1 MRQESFQ
8 QRLEQLLNNRW
19 DGARQTLHKGFQ
31 ALVFSLLSCA
41 GGLGFKYGLGWP
53 IELNI
58 EIALGLAGTAFGF
71 LLLIQPRKPIRKV
84 AERLDRRFNLH
95 EQLVTALEVSK
106 SNQVEGVAG
115 YLLEQANQT
124 TSHVQTYVQKRR
136 KFPWADLSGMIS
148 VIFLGCGILLLAG
161 LDAPL
166 ELSAPQE
173 SLPQLA
179 PPLTDEQFP
188 EEELKE
194 NNEPQPEPSPAPAA
208 SNSPAPLEQQALQT
222 LADALRDQS
231 VTRPAA
237 EALDQGKPEEAAQK
251 LRGLADQAGQI
262 SPETRRSL
270 GESLWEA
277 AKGLDQNLPDLAA
290 QLREN
295 ATNLQRDDEKVAQA
309 LEGVAGALENLGGQ
323 GQKQQAKTPEQGQ
336 GQGDGAPSAAPRP
349 PSDQRQHQ
357 PSERLGVEGVPLDLA
372 AEGSGD
378 GSTSAADGGKDA
390 AGGAGGFQQAASSP
404 STENVQ
410 AGQDPLRIPAD
421 LRDVVQEYFSPAP

>member
-8 QRLEQLLNNRW
+8 HRLEQLINNRW
-19 DGARQTLHKGFQ
+19 DEARQTLHKGFQ
-31 ALVFSLLSCA
+31 ALVFSLLLCA
-41 GGLGFKYGLGWP
+41 IGLGFKYGLGWP
-53 IELNI
+53 IEING
-58 EIALGLAGTAFGF
+58 EIALGLAGTAFGL
-71 LLLIQPRKPIRKV
+71 LLLIQPHKPLRKV

-106 SNQVEGVAG
+106 SKQVEGVAV

-124 TSHVQTYVQKRR
+124 TRHVQNYVQKRR
-136 KFPWADLSGMIS
+136 KIPWADIGGMLS
-148 VIFLGCGILLLAG
+148 VVCLGCGILLLAG
-161 LDAPL
+161 LDLPL
-166 ELSAPQE
+166 EISATPGA
-173 SLPQLA
+173 LPQLV

-188 EEELKE
+188 EEELKK
-194 NNEPQPEPSPAPAA
+194 NDEPQPYPSPEPAD
-208 SNSPAPLEQQALQT
+208 SNSTAPLEQQALQT

-237 EALDQGKPEEAAQK
+237 ESLDQGKTGEAAQK

-270 GESLWEA
+270 GEALWEA
-277 AKGLDQNLPDLAA
+277 AKGLDQNLPGLAD
-290 QLREN
+290 QLRQN
-295 ATNLQRDDEKVAQA
+295 ATNLQRDDEKVAKA
-309 LEGVAGALENLGGQ
+309 LEGVAGAIENLGGQ
-323 GQKQQAKTPEQGQ
+323 GQKQQPKTPDQGQ
-336 GQGDGAPSAAPRP
+336 GQGAGAPSAAPRP
-349 PSDQRQHQ
+349 PSDQRQRQ

-378 GSTSAADGGKDA
+378 LSTSADEGGKDS
-390 AGGAGGFQQAASSP
+390 AGGTGSFQQAASSP
-404 STENVQ
+404 SSQNVQ